1 MGDLGA
7 AARQALVL
15 LVSGD
20 PELWGIIGVSFRVSL
35 LAVAIITP
43 LALIAAFALAYA
55 RFPGRRPIVST
66 VHSLQAIPAVCVGL
80 AVYLLLTRNGPL
92 GDWRLLFTQ
101 SAMVIGQMVLGFPLL
116 LALGHSALQAADRR
130 AWETARTLGAS
141 PSRAMW
147 TVMRE
152 VRFGLLAAVIA
163 AFARVIAE
171 VGASLMLG
179 GNIDHV
185 TRNIPTAIA
194 LETSK
199 GEYAQGIALGLVL
212 FVLALSLNFTL
223 NLLHGKGEMR

>member
-101 SAMVIGQMVLGFPLL
+101 RATGVGQMVLGFSLL
-116 LALGHSALQAADRR
+116 LGLGHSALHAPDSPP
-130 AWETARTLGAS
+130 WGTARTPGPS

-147 TVMRE
+147 PGKRGG
-152 VRFGLLAAVIA
+152 RFG
-163 AFARVIAE
+163 F
-171 VGASLMLG
+171 
-179 GNIDHV
+179 
-185 TRNIPTAIA
+185 
-194 LETSK
+194 
-199 GEYAQGIALGLVL
+199 
-212 FVLALSLNFTL
+212 
-223 NLLHGKGEMR
+223 